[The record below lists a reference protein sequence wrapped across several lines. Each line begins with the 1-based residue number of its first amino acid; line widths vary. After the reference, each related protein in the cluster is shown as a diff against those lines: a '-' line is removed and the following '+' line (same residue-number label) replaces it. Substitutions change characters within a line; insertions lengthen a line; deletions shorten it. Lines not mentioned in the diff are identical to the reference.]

1 MACQKD
7 AAGAA
12 LKKVAPGLG
21 SGSTLKVAAPGVSGS
36 ATLFTTQVAIN
47 QVSAFKGIV
56 SRDFEGLEMIL
67 MDRTCVPDVPLEVYS
82 FLYFHLDRFFDFLV
96 YIGLSLYYCT
106 SQKLSV
112 RPGTIRFPGVYY

>member
-12 LKKVAPGLG
+12 LKKAAPGLG

-67 MDRTCVPDVPLEVYS
+67 MDRICVPDVPLEVYS
-82 FLYFHLDRFFDFLV
+82 FLNLHLHIAF
-96 YIGLSLYYCT
+96 
-106 SQKLSV
+106 
-112 RPGTIRFPGVYY
+112 